1 MNVRRVE
8 SISAQLEEASS
19 TGEAVIEHL
28 LRTKCCP

>member
-19 TGEAVIEHL
+19 TGG
-28 LRTKCCP
+28 RMQ